1 MWTKFHSLPPHRG
14 GDRPAGALGREGL
27 RERFKAKMIP
37 PAVSRASAC
46 RSEASFAIVCEGF
59 EASRAVD
66 TLLVIAWG
74 GPPFE
79 GYMARR
85 AIRSA
90 TERIS
95 TTSVSNLTALLGG
108 RQSRAA

>member
-1 MWTKFHSLPPHRG
+1 M
-14 GDRPAGALGREGL
+14 

-79 GYMARR
+79 GYMARKSDSFSNR
-85 AIRSA
+85 ADFHHFGLQFDGFARGSPKPSCLI
-90 TERIS
+90 
-95 TTSVSNLTALLGG
+95 TTA
-108 RQSRAA
+108 